1 VVLRSVA
8 ILLATLLAPVPAR
21 SAPGGPPR
29 VLLLDLVIDG
39 ADEELA
45 RSVEANARDAVVRLN
60 GALLV
65 TQAEAAL
72 SLTPSL
78 RARLPR
84 CGESPACMVEV
95 GRDLGVDRVLA
106 GEARRLGPSAFFSF
120 QVADVGR
127 GVHLGA
133 VEEQAPLRYPLALRA
148 AVRSLVERALEG
160 VRRTGI
166 IAVDLPALS
175 QLEIDGEE
183 VAEGPRRVEV
193 VTGAGKHHVKLLVNR
208 SAVWATDLVVQH
220 GAATL
225 LDPKVKPR

>member
-8 ILLATLLAPVPAR
+8 ILLATLLGPMPAR
-21 SAPGGPPR
+21 SAPDGQPR

-45 RSVEANARDAVVRLN
+45 RSVEAHARDAVVRLN

-78 RARLPR
+78 RARLQR

-106 GEARRLGPSAFFSF
+106 GEARRLGPSTFFSF
-120 QVADVGR
+120 RVADVGR
-127 GVHLGA
+127 GVYLGT
-133 VEEQAPLRYPLALRA
+133 VEEQAPLRFPLALRA
-148 AVRSLVERALEG
+148 AVRRLVERALEG

-166 IAVDLPALS
+166 IAVELPAMS
-175 QLEIDGEE
+175 RLEIDGDE

-193 VTGAGKHHVKLLVNR
+193 VTGAGKHHVKLVVNK
-208 SAVWATDLVVQH
+208 SVIWASDVVVQN
-220 GAATL
+220 AETTL
-225 LDPKVKPR
+225 LDPKVKP